1 MKRKKIL
8 KLITLIL
15 FLVLFVYEGYNVL
28 SYFTKGNL
36 EISTKTSQSAYSG
49 SNIEALVSVEKRN
62 GKLVDSKVKIQ
73 LYDSDGKKV
82 KNTKE
87 SQKLEKGEDKAF
99 SIKVPENMETGKYT
113 LKVTASS
120 GFSKDTAEI
129 PISLIKDQMSNITIS
144 LDKGIY
150 KPGDEINYRALVV
163 SNQEYKPIAQD
174 VKIEIYDGNN
184 NRVYSESAKTS
195 EYGIVSGKFNL
206 ADEVNSGTYKISV
219 KTDAQEVNKN
229 FTVNPYII
237 PKFESA
243 ISTDKENYIV
253 GEKAQITI
261 SSKYFFGEPVVG
273 ANIKGTINED
283 EVSGVSDANG
293 NFVTTY
299 NIAKE
304 GKLNLQFNVID
315 SSNYAVE
322 VNKSLNCGTDIF
334 EIEILPEYGK
344 IAQGIEND
352 IYVITKTANGDPI
365 KTYSNIM
372 IDGKPKQVISDEN
385 GIGVFTLTASDITNT
400 RREKLEINV
409 ASQDMNSN
417 TVNKKIDV
425 DVAIKGTNF
434 IKTDK
439 IKYEEGEDIEVSLES
454 PLEKDTNTIYVFKN
468 NELLKVCSSD
478 STEFEFNLED
488 VTGLI
493 DIYVENANRMDYN
506 KKTIF
511 IKPNKALN
519 ISVETDKETYRPGDT
534 LNIKFDTQNA
544 GKQSADAA
552 LLVSILDEAV
562 LNLADNDLSIDN
574 IKLALQDIEL
584 TPGITAAD
592 LYADVLDDS
601 SELMLKSVL
610 LKQDHQDMR
619 INSDSYINYDKSD
632 YLERSIIIGLI
643 IVVIIGL
650 YCFIK
655 NEKLRKALIPIIDM
669 LCVFIIVQ
677 IYVGEILYEYI
688 YSTGMI
694 TLICAILSIIIY
706 NLFLYKEKDYIFKLI
721 KEIILVPGIFI
732 IFNIIIMG
740 TVSLITDSY
749 MDSLFVIPLIVVL
762 ILLAGYVNLKRK
774 VNDKKDLTKFEKF
787 LKKTIEILMKAFA
800 FWISVIIVSKVVDEI
815 AFLVVL
821 ALYVIFTKMILEN
834 TENKIKDG
842 KIIINISRME
852 ILGMLAGIVLILLL
866 ILMVYQEYI
875 KPEPW
880 ERPQYIGR
888 KEDSAVYN
896 WGMASNIEDSTNESN
911 SSSHSGITFG
921 DTLIDSMV
929 TDSKMAESNDRN
941 FSDNL
946 NIFNSFSSDVG
957 EESQNNKAE
966 IDTTVQKD
974 IETDEKVRN
983 IFLESLAFIPELITE
998 NGKAETELKISD
1010 NITTWNIQTVGNTKD
1025 GEIGSGSASFKVFK
1039 EFFVDFSLPE
1049 NSVVTDKVEIPV
1061 TMYNYTANDMSINLD
1076 VKVNDWS
1083 KIGEYTKTVNV
1094 SAGSTN
1100 MVYVPLEIIKSGNN
1114 TLRIEAKSGELS
1126 DIIEKTFK
1134 VDTNGFE
1141 KEELV
1146 SSGIIEEDYSQD
1158 MIFNE
1163 NAIEGTK
1170 KVKVKL
1176 YPSPI
1181 SEAVEG
1187 MKSILSLPS
1196 GCFEQTSS
1204 SLYPDILV
1212 LEYLENNNLDK
1223 PELREKALEYIEK
1236 GYQKLLTYEVE
1247 NEKGGYSLYGNS
1259 PAETVITAFGLMEMN
1274 ELSKVYNVDE
1284 NVILNM
1290 KDYLFKNQK
1299 SNGSFDFKSTY
1310 IGGAENSDR
1319 YAMNAYIT
1327 WALSEVCP
1335 DDVRL
1340 EKSVKYLENKLDKID
1355 DNYTLALIANIFANT
1370 DNKKAKD
1377 VIKELSEKITVSD
1390 NKAYISSDRYDYY
1403 GSTGRYQ
1410 QIQSTALFS
1419 MALSKLNENP
1429 KNNAQLVDYLISSKS
1444 SGGTWGT
1451 TQSTILA
1458 LKAINDYSANSDISN
1473 QKLTVNINGEEKS
1486 IEIDENTLD
1495 FYEFEFDNIQNE
1507 NKVKIGL
1514 QKGKII
1520 YEVIKEYYIDYKEE
1534 LNRKDPKIL
1543 VEQTINQTA
1552 KVNDTITQNVHVV
1565 NNSGANIVNGLV
1577 QINIPQGCSV
1587 NEESLM
1593 MLKHNGL
1600 IEKYEYNYGKIN
1612 LYLRD
1617 FENKEDLKLEITY
1630 KALYPE
1636 KVTVSAIR
1644 AYDYYNPEIDGVCA
1658 PVQITI
1664 NK

>member
-15 FLVLFVYEGYNVL
+15 FLALLVYEGYNAL

-36 EISTKTSQSAYSG
+36 VISTKTSQSCYSG
-49 SNIEALVSVEKRN
+49 ANIEALVGVEKRN

-73 LYDSDGKKV
+73 LCDSEGKKI
-82 KNTKE
+82 KNAKE
-87 SQKLEKGEDKAF
+87 SQKIEKGENKAF
-99 SIKVPENMETGKYT
+99 SIKVPENMETGKYI
-113 LKVTASS
+113 LKVTANS
-120 GFSKDTAEI
+120 GFSKDTAEV
-129 PISLIKDQMSNITIS
+129 PISLIKNQMSNITIS

-150 KPGDEINYRALVV
+150 KPGDEINYRALVIT
-163 SNQEYKPIAQD
+163 NQEYKPLAQD
-174 VKIEIYDGNN
+174 VNIEIYDGNN
-184 NRVYSESAKTS
+184 NKVYSESTKTS

-253 GEKAQITI
+253 GENAQITI

-273 ANIKGTINED
+273 ASIKGTINEE
-283 EVSGVSDANG
+283 EVSGLSDANG

-299 NIAKE
+299 NVTKE
-304 GKLNLQFNVID
+304 GKLNLQFNVTD
-315 SSNYAVE
+315 TSNYAVE
-322 VNKSLNCGTDIF
+322 INKSLNCGTDIF

-344 IAQGIEND
+344 IAQGIDND
-352 IYVITKTANGDPI
+352 IYVITKTANGDPV

-372 IDGKPKQVISDEN
+372 IAGKPKQVISDEK
-385 GIGVFTLTASDITNT
+385 GIGVFTLTASDTYDLKKS
-400 RREKLEINV
+400 EKQKINV
-409 ASQDMNSN
+409 TAQDMNSN
-417 TVNKKIDV
+417 TVNKSIDV
-425 DVAIKGTNF
+425 DVAINGTNF

-439 IKYEEGEDIEVSLES
+439 TKYEEGDDIEVSLES
-454 PLEKDTNTIYVFKN
+454 PIERNTNTIYVFKN
-468 NELLKVCSSD
+468 KELLKICSSD
-478 STEFEFNLED
+478 STDFEFNLDD

-493 DIYVENANRMDYN
+493 DIYVENGKRMDYN

-511 IKPNKALN
+511 IKPSKALSIN
-519 ISVETDKETYRPGDT
+519 VETDKEQYRPGDT
-534 LNIKFDTQNA
+534 LNVKFDTQNA
-544 GKQSADAA
+544 GKQSTDAA

-584 TPGITAAD
+584 TPGVTAAD

-601 SELMLKSVL
+601 SELTLKSVL
-610 LKQDHQDMR
+610 LKQDGKNMR
-619 INSDSYINYDKSD
+619 INSSSYINYDKGD
-632 YLERSIIIGLI
+632 YFEKAIITGIIIVAI
-643 IVVIIGL
+643 IVL
-650 YCFIK
+650 YYFIK
-655 NEKLRKALIPIIDM
+655 NEKLRKALVPIIDM
-669 LCVFIIVQ
+669 LGIFVII
-677 IYVGEILYEYI
+677 YI
-688 YSTGMI
+688 YTAEMLYDYIDITGMI
-694 TLICAILSIIIY
+694 PLICAVLSTILY

-721 KEIILVPGIFI
+721 KEIIVIPGIITFI
-732 IFNIIIMG
+732 ITIIIRI
-740 TVSLITDSY
+740 VANIADIY
-749 MDSLFVIPLIVVL
+749 FEELFIIPLFL
-762 ILLAGYVNLKRK
+762 ALLLLAEYANLKRK
-774 VNDKKDLTKFEKF
+774 VNDKKNLTKFEKK
-787 LKKTIEILMKAFA
+787 LKKVTEILMKSFV
-800 FWISVIIVSKVVDEI
+800 FWISVMIVSSILDEI

-821 ALYVIFTKMILEN
+821 ALYVILTKWVFGN
-834 TENKIKDG
+834 PENKIKDG
-842 KIIINISRME
+842 KIIINITRME
-852 ILGMLAGIVLILLL
+852 IVGMVAGILL
-866 ILMVYQEYI
+866 IVLLIFMVYQEYI
-875 KPEPW
+875 KPAYW
-880 ERPQYIGR
+880 KRPQYIGR
-888 KEDSAVYN
+888 
-896 WGMASNIEDSTNESN
+896 EDSTSHSWGTDSIVTEYN
-911 SSSHSGITFG
+911 SSSNSESIFG
-921 DTLIDSMV
+921 DIDYNSA
-929 TDSKMAESNDRN
+929 TTESHDRN
-941 FSDNL
+941 LFDGFGIFGTFSAN
-946 NIFNSFSSDVG
+946 VG
-957 EESQNNKAE
+957 EDSQSNQAE
-966 IDTTVQKD
+966 IDTTIQSESDTNISKD
-974 IETDEKVRN
+974 IKTDEKVRN
-983 IFLESLAFIPELITE
+983 VFLESLAFIPELITE

-1025 GEIGSGSASFKVFK
+1025 GEIGYGSASFKVFK

-1061 TMYNYTANDMSINLD
+1061 TIYNYTTNDMSINLD
-1076 VKVNDWS
+1076 VKANEWS
-1083 KIGEYTKTVNV
+1083 KIGEYAKTVNV
-1094 SAGSTN
+1094 PAGSTN

-1114 TLRIEAKSGELS
+1114 TLRVEAKSGELS

-1134 VDTNGFE
+1134 VDINGLK

-1146 SSGIIEEDYSQD
+1146 SSGIIEKNYSQD
-1158 MIFNE
+1158 MVFNE

-1181 SEAVEG
+1181 SQAIEG
-1187 MKSILSLPS
+1187 MESILSLPT

-1212 LEYLENNNLDK
+1212 LEYLENNKLDK
-1223 PELREKALEYIEK
+1223 PELREKALGYIEK
-1236 GYQKLLTYEVE
+1236 GYQKLLTYEVK

-1299 SNGSFDFKSTY
+1299 SDGSFEFKSTY
-1310 IGGAENSDR
+1310 IGGAENDDK
-1319 YAMNAYIT
+1319 YAMNAYII

-1335 DDVRL
+1335 DDSRL
-1340 EKSVKYLENKLDKID
+1340 EKSVNYLERKLDKIT
-1355 DNYTLALIANIFANT
+1355 DNYTLALIANVFANT
-1370 DNKKAKD
+1370 DNENAKD
-1377 VIKELSEKITVSD
+1377 VIKELSDEITVSD

-1410 QIQSTALFS
+1410 QIQSTALYS
-1419 MALSKLNENP
+1419 MALSKLNESP
-1429 KNNAQLVDYLISSKS
+1429 KTNAQLVDYLISSRY

-1458 LKAINDYSANSDISN
+1458 LKAINDYSTNSDISN
-1473 QKLTVNINGEEKS
+1473 QKLIVNINGEEKS
-1486 IEIDENTLD
+1486 IEVDENALD
-1495 FYEFEFDNIQNE
+1495 FYELEFDNIQKE
-1507 NKVKIGL
+1507 NKIKIEA

-1520 YEVIKEYYIDYKEE
+1520 YEVIKNYYMDYSEE
-1534 LNRKDPKIL
+1534 LNHITPKIL
-1543 VEQTINQTA
+1543 VEQTINQTV
-1552 KVNDTITQNVHVV
+1552 KVNDTINQNVHVV
-1565 NNSGANIVNGLV
+1565 NNSDETIANGLV

-1587 NEESLM
+1587 NEDSLM
-1593 MLKHNGL
+1593 LLKHKGL

-1612 LYLRD
+1612 LYLRN
-1617 FENKEDLKLEITY
+1617 FEKKEDLKLDITY

-1636 KVTVSAIR
+1636 TVTSCAIR
-1644 AYDYYNPEIDGVCA
+1644 AYDYYNPEVDGICK
-1658 PVQITI
+1658 PVQITV